1 MKKTIQYS
9 LTFLG
14 EMEID
19 TDLILTDKIIK
30 DLIAEAFDCGMPS
43 FYDANDVEYEIREC
57 E

>member
-1 MKKTIQYS
+1 MKKRIQYS

-19 TDLILTDKIIK
+19 TDLILTDKIVK
-30 DLIAEAFDCGMPS
+30 DLIAEEFDCRMPS